1 MGYCPLWVL
10 CVVSAHATRQYVNG
24 HIPLLSYATS
34 YSELLGERYEG
45 ISKRKLMAIAE
56 DMMTFLVEVDAD
68 NILDIFDSFI
78 FYKATVDESGEPRKI
93 KTLFK
98 SAFSSV
104 ADDPNV
110 DDVVKS
116 FKIFTYRY
124 RSNEAIGV
132 PTGWR
137 LQDIDKIDWLG
148 DLFDIQVN
156 FSGSLGLD

>member
-10 CVVSAHATRQYVNG
+10 SVVSAHATRQYVNG
-24 HIPLLSYATS
+24 HVPLLSYATQ
-34 YSELLGERYEG
+34 YSEILSGRYEG
-45 ISKRKLMAIAE
+45 VSKRKLMAIAE

-78 FYKATVDESGEPRKI
+78 YYKVTVDESGEPRKI

-98 SAFSSV
+98 SAFSAV
-104 ADDPNV
+104 GEDPGV
-110 DDVVKS
+110 DDIVKS

-132 PTGWR
+132 PAGWQ
-137 LQDIDKIDWLG
+137 LQDVEKIDWLG
-148 DLFDIQVN
+148 DLFDVQVS